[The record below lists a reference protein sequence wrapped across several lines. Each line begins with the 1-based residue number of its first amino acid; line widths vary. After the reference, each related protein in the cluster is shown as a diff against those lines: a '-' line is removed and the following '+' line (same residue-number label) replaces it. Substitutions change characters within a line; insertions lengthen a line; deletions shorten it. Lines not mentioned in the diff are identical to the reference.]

1 MVVFAS
7 SSASASGGWKGVRV
21 ERQQGEVDATLS
33 YQTRPSPFGF
43 DYRRMR
49 LVVHRGGAPVIDWL
63 FQAGEA
69 SEVSLALRNVWGD
82 SQPEALVDVDT
93 GGQTCCVNLTVGLT
107 GSGTGAARVL
117 MQSGFAFGGWHGQW
131 HRGTFDFVSTDYRF
145 FCALTSCAGTSTPIQ
160 IFAIDPAGVRF
171 VDVTRSRPDLI
182 KADALSLWREYLR
195 GTSPPDS
202 KGASDNF
209 DAVLGVLAPWCAD
222 QYLLGQEDRCHGVLN
237 QALAR
242 GYLNGWLDGDVGT
255 AKGGRAAINLVYKTL
270 ASWGY
275 SRQ

>member
-1 MVVFAS
+1 MIACMVLFAS
-7 SSASASGGWKGVRV
+7 SSASASGGWKGVSV
-21 ERQQGEVDATLS
+21 ERQQGKVDATLS
-33 YQTRPSPFGF
+33 YQARPSPLGF

-49 LVVHRGGAPVIDWL
+49 LVVHRAGAPVIDWL

-69 SEVSLALRNVWGD
+69 REVSLTLRNVWGD
-82 SQPEALVDVDT
+82 RQPEALVDVDT
-93 GGQTCCVNLTVGLT
+93 GGQICCVNLTVGLT

-117 MQSGFAFGGWHGQW
+117 MQGGFPFGGWDGQW

-145 FCALTSCAGTSTPIQ
+145 FCAFTSCAGTPTPIQ

-182 KADALSLWREYLR
+182 KTDALSLWQEYLR
-195 GTSPPDS
+195 GKGPPD
-202 KGASDNF
+202 KF

-222 QYLLGQEDRCHGVLN
+222 QYLLGQEDRCHRVLD
-237 QALAR
+237 QALAH
-242 GYLNGWLDGDVGT
+242 GYLNGWFSGDVGT
-255 AKGGRAAINLVYKTL
+255 AKGGRAAINLLYKTL

-275 SRQ
+275 SRP